1 MKTKIQQAEEQFNAL
16 QEFLLTAKPKMTGAE
31 VNVLKVNLEAVKSR
45 LRDIR
50 EHHEEESAS

>member
-1 MKTKIQQAEEQFNAL
+1 MKNKIQQAEEQLNAL

-31 VNVLKVNLEAVKSR
+31 VNVLKVNLDALRSR

-50 EHHEEESAS
+50 EHHEEE